1 MEDLLELVNA
11 ALRERR
17 WSARQASIE
26 AVGNDQLVRNMRR
39 GQVPSVEK
47 FRRLCEVLGL
57 EFYAG
62 PPREVGTVNGERL
75 KLAIETT
82 EHTLREEG
90 IELDPEAKARVLAAV
105 YELIGEERLPA
116 TVATVKQLI
125 TGVTVGTRVL
135 RRKRPD
141 SSLQLRTRRRK

>member
-1 MEDLLELVNA
+1 MEDLLDLINST
-11 ALRERR
+11 LREQR

-62 PPREVGTVNGERL
+62 PPREVGTVDGGRL
-75 KLAIETT
+75 KEAIEET
-82 EHTLREEG
+82 ERTLREEG
-90 IELDPEAKARVLAAV
+90 VELEPEDKAKVLAAV
-105 YELIGEERLPA
+105 YDLIGEKRSPA
-116 TVATVKQLI
+116 TVARVRQLI
-125 TGVTVGTRVL
+125 AGLTAGTKTRTGGTRG
-135 RRKRPD
+135 
-141 SSLQLRTRRRK
+141 